1 MNPIKDAITLNQ
13 AYVQCL
19 TLDEMYD
26 LSSELEGAIAAK
38 EDEEQEQEQ
47 EQEEQANNN
56 NINLFFNQDGMV
68 VGACDDFH
76 LDVFI
81 DRFPHGEYE
90 YSEVTLNDLL

>member
-38 EDEEQEQEQ
+38 EAEEQEQEK
-47 EQEEQANNN
+47 QANNS

>member
-1 MNPIKDAITLNQ
+1 MNSNAITLNQ

-38 EDEEQEQEQ
+38 EAEEQEQEQ
-47 EQEEQANNN
+47 EKQANNS

-81 DRFPHGEYE
+81 DRFPMGEYE

>member
-1 MNPIKDAITLNQ
+1 MNSNAITLNQ

-38 EDEEQEQEQ
+38 EAEEQEQ
-47 EQEEQANNN
+47 EQEEQVNNS